1 MKKIYIIMLTVF
13 LNLAFTS
20 CTPQSLTD
28 EVSTPQ
34 SCCGED
40 GDIIPPPPPPP
51 SGGN

>member
-1 MKKIYIIMLTVF
+1 MLTVF